1 MDLNRKEWVFSVMSN
16 EVVIRL
22 GFFFSIFFLVAI
34 WEQLAPRRALTTS
47 KKMHWFSNL
56 TITFLNP
63 LLLRLVFPAL
73 ASGSAFHR

>member
-47 KKMHWFSNL
+47 KKMRWFSNL

-63 LLLRLVFPAL
+63 LLLRLVFPVL
-73 ASGSAFHR
+73 SGSAFHR